1 MRVAHMTVMPQ
12 LFVTVD
18 ELSSEACWSIVFVH
32 PGGYAVLY
40 IPKIDGDG
48 AEVPDTCHIGA
59 LATPVTAVPVK
70 DISGAKWCHS
80 ARWRP
85 TRVIQ
90 STSGSLWDLVMGW
103 VWTGLK

>member
-1 MRVAHMTVMPQ
+1 MTVMPQ

-48 AEVPDTCHIGA
+48 AEVPDTCQVGA

-70 DISGAKWCHS
+70 GISGAKWYHS
-80 ARWRP
+80 ARSRP

-90 STSGSLWDLVMGW
+90 STSGSP
-103 VWTGLK
+103 